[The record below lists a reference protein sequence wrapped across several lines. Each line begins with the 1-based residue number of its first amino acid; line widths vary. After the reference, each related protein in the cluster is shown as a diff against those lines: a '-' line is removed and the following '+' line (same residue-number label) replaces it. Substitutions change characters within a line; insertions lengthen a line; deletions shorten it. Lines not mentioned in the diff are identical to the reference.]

1 MTLYHFGVSVVD
13 FVFMVA
19 IYRFQGIFSS
29 GEDLKGSDKGGSGG
43 SNTTALNGSE
53 ASPVTNST
61 PSGSKPD
68 SNVKGKTDYCPCL
81 KTYSTITQT

>member
-1 MTLYHFGVSVVD
+1 MTLYLFGISVVD
-13 FVFMVA
+13 FVFTVT

-29 GEDLKGSDKGGSGG
+29 GEDLKGNDKGGSGT
-43 SNTTALNGSE
+43 SNATALNGSE